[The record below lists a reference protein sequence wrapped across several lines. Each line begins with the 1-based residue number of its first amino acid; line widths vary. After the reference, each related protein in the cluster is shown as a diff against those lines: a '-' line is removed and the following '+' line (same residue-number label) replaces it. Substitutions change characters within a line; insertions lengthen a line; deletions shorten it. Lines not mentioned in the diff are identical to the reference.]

1 MINVARTHSILF
13 STLNTNLPMP
23 KPNGMVIHGA
33 LNLSQASI
41 KLIALTKPIHN
52 VDAIKAMGK

>member
-1 MINVARTHSILF
+1 
-13 STLNTNLPMP
+13 MP